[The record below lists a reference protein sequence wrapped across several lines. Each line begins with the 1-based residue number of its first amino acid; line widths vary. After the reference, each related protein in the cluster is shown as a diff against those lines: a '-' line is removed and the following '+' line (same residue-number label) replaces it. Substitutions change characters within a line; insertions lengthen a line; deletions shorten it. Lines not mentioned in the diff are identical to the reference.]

1 MREGIARVMERLQTM
16 RAYSAGG
23 VVFRLGPMPSSENI
37 RAMSY
42 IQPDGKYSD
51 LNPAI
56 SVEVVLVGR
65 NDPEM
70 WALPKGTP
78 QQGETIEQVAIREA
92 QEETGLQVQLIAYIG
107 NITYSFVRDH
117 IRYHKQVRHFLL
129 EAIGGDTTLH
139 DHEYDLVQWFPLA
152 EACRRLTYSNE
163 VHILSQAEDML
174 ERWLH
179 YRQFQQQ
186 ERQT

>member
-1 MREGIARVMERLQTM
+1 MREGIAQVMERLQTM

-23 VVFRLGPMPSSENI
+23 VVFRLGPMPSSEHDF
-37 RAMSY
+37 AASY
-42 IQPDGKYSD
+42 TQPDGKYPD
-51 LNPAI
+51 LN
-56 SVEVVLVGR
+56 SVVSIEVVLVGR
-65 NDPEM
+65 SDPEM

-78 QQGETIEQVAIREA
+78 RPGETIEQVAMREA

-129 EAIGGDTTLH
+129 EAIGGDTALH

-163 VHILSQAEDML
+163 VQILSQAEDML
-174 ERWLH
+174 ERWLQ